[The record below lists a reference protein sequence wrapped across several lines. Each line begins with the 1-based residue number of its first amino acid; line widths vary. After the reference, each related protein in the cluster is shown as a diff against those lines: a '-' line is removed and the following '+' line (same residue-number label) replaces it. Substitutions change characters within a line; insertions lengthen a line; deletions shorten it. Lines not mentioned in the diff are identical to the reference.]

1 MVVTDEL
8 PFDESATPEQNPD
21 VDVDSLADP
30 PSPDDFFLYSRIDGS
45 QSVKELCAATGLGR
59 RQTLNGLERLCEV
72 GLVEIPGYEPTT
84 ETGESE
90 GEGESDEPG
99 GSEADPSSDSNAGI
113 DLSHL
118 PTPPEAFEYDPE
130 LAELDVPLD
139 ENLRRELECLYAQ
152 IDELDHYQFFGV
164 DRDAGRSA
172 IKKSY
177 FELSKRYH
185 PDKHF
190 RAELGPYE
198 EMLERIFQTITRAYR
213 ILSNSDKRS
222 EYDETL
228 AEHEAAVAT
237 PMSRPS
243 AVRMASEDASGDE
256 SNRSGE
262 RRETP
267 AGKRR
272 AAFAQLVKKGEK
284 LRRAEEYV
292 EAAEA
297 FRKAL
302 SLQRDR
308 EVALRAARMLLD
320 AGAHIDQAALFA
332 KAALEIDEE
341 STEGEMLL
349 ARALEE
355 EGRPEAAIEH
365 YDRVL
370 EMEPDHSEA
379 RMRREQLS

>member
-1 MVVTDEL
+1 MVVTDEY

-72 GLVEIPGYEPTT
+72 GLVEIPGYEPPA
-84 ETGESE
+84 ETGGTESE
-90 GEGESDEPG
+90 EGADKSEESETDSPSGSNG
-99 GSEADPSSDSNAGI
+99 GV

-118 PTPPEAFEYDPE
+118 PTPPGAFEYDPE
-130 LAELDVPLD
+130 LAELDVPLED
-139 ENLRRELECLYAQ
+139 ELRRELECLYAQ

-164 DRDAGRSA
+164 DRDAGRRE

-213 ILSNSDKRS
+213 VLSNSDKRS

-228 AEHEAAVAT
+228 AEREAAEAT
-237 PMSRPS
+237 PMSKPS
-243 AVRMASEDASGDE
+243 AVRMASEDASREE

-262 RRETP
+262 RPETP
-267 AGKRR
+267 VGKRR

-284 LRRAEEYV
+284 LRKAKEYV

-297 FRKAL
+297 YRKAL
-302 SLQRDR
+302 SLQRDE
-308 EVALRAARMLLD
+308 EVAVRAARMLLD
-320 AGAHIDQAALFA
+320 AGEHIDQAALFA

-355 EGRPEAAIEH
+355 EGRLEAAIEH